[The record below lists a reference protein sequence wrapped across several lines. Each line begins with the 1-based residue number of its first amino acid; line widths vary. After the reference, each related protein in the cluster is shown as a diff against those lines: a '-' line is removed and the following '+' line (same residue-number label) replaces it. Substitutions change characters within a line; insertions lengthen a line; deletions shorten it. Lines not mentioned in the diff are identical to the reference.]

1 MSDQSVIGLE
11 LAQMDIATLA
21 PRIESG
27 EVSPVAV
34 MESQLARIDALNP
47 SLNAYIS
54 LYPDAALAAAKE
66 AEAEIAAGNYRGP
79 LHGIPMAVKD
89 LFQVAGME
97 RTCGS
102 KILSEGIA
110 NSDATS
116 VARLR
121 DAGAIMLGMLNLHEF
136 AFGPTGINP
145 IVGTALNPWNLERV
159 SGGSSS
165 GSGCATAASLAMA
178 TLGSDT
184 GGSIRIPASLCGVV
198 GLKQTYGLASRAGI
212 YPLCESLDHGGPL
225 TRTVRD
231 AALVLAAIA
240 GADPDDPS
248 TAHARVGDYTSL
260 LGKPLNGLRIG
271 VPRDFYFDR
280 LHGEVEAAVQAAL
293 SVLSD
298 LGAEIEEVILPFNRE
313 AIDGWSTMAMAEAHT
328 VHDGHLRDNADDLSP
343 DVNARLRLG
352 EGLSASAFIKSRQA
366 QAKVQSQMA
375 GVLAQTPILAMPT
388 AVIPSVPIDTGT
400 IMVGDRDVVGWKA
413 LGQLTRLACFTGQ
426 PAISIPCGF
435 TEDGLPIGLQLLG
448 PWFEEPLLLQVAD
461 AFEQATEWHKRRPD
475 LPV

>member
-1 MSDQSVIGLE
+1 MSNPD
-11 LAQMDIATLA
+11 LALMDIAALA
-21 PRIESG
+21 PLIAGR
-27 EVSPVAV
+27 EVSPVEV
-34 MESQLARIDALNP
+34 MESQLARIEALNP
-47 SLNAYIS
+47 DLNAYIS

-66 AEAEIAAGNYRGP
+66 AEREIAAGAYRGP

-102 KILSEGIA
+102 KILSEGVA

-145 IVGTALNPWNLERV
+145 NVGTARNPWNPDYV

-165 GSGCATAASLAMA
+165 GSGCATSAALAMA

-184 GGSIRIPASLCGVV
+184 GGSIRIPGAMCGVV

-212 YPLCESLDHGGPL
+212 YTLCESLDHGGPL

-231 AALVLAAIA
+231 AALVLGAIA

-248 TAHARVGDYTSL
+248 TAQARVGDYTAL
-260 LGKPLNGLRIG
+260 LGQPLDGLRIG
-271 VPRDFYFDR
+271 VPREFYFER
-280 LHGEVEAAVQAAL
+280 LHPEIEQAVQAAL
-293 SVLSD
+293 AMLEE
-298 LGAEIEEVILPFNRE
+298 LGAVVEDVSLPFNRD
-313 AIDGWSTMAMAEAHT
+313 AVQGWNAMAMAESLS
-328 VHDGHLRDNADDLSP
+328 VHEGHLRDNADDLSP
-343 DVNARLRLG
+343 DVRERLG
-352 EGLSASAFIKSRQA
+352 LGKDLTAIDYIRSRQT
-366 QAKVQSQMA
+366 QTRVREEMA

-388 AVIPSVPIDTGT
+388 TVIPPVPIETGT
-400 IMVGDRDVVGWKA
+400 IVVGEKEVIGWRV

-426 PAISIPCGF
+426 PAITLPCGF
-435 TEDGLPIGLQLLG
+435 TEDGLPIGLQLMG
-448 PWFEEPLLLQVAD
+448 AWFEEPQLLQVAD
-461 AFEQATEWHKRRPD
+461 AFEQATEWHLRRPP
-475 LPV
+475 LTV

>member
-1 MSDQSVIGLE
+1 MSNPD
-11 LAQMDIATLA
+11 LALMDIAALA
-21 PRIESG
+21 PLIAGR
-27 EVSPVAV
+27 EVSPVEV
-34 MESQLARIDALNP
+34 MESQLARIEALNP
-47 SLNAYIS
+47 DLNAYIS

-66 AEAEIAAGNYRGP
+66 AEREIAAGAYRGP

-102 KILSEGIA
+102 KILSEGVA

-145 IVGTALNPWNLERV
+145 NVGTARNPWNPDYV

-165 GSGCATAASLAMA
+165 GSGCATSAALAMA

-184 GGSIRIPASLCGVV
+184 GGSIRIPGAMCGVV

-212 YPLCESLDHGGPL
+212 YTLCESLDHGGPL

-231 AALVLAAIA
+231 AALVLGAIA

-248 TAHARVGDYTSL
+248 TAQARVGDYTAL
-260 LGKPLNGLRIG
+260 LGQPLDGLRIG
-271 VPRDFYFDR
+271 VPREFYFER
-280 LHGEVEAAVQAAL
+280 LHPEIEQAVQAAL
-293 SVLSD
+293 AMLEE
-298 LGAEIEEVILPFNRE
+298 LGAVVEDVSLPFNRD
-313 AIDGWSTMAMAEAHT
+313 AVQGWNAMAMAESLS
-328 VHDGHLRDNADDLSP
+328 VHEGHLRDNADDLSP
-343 DVNARLRLG
+343 DVRERLG
-352 EGLSASAFIKSRQA
+352 LGKDLTAIDYIRSRQT
-366 QAKVQSQMA
+366 QTRVREEMA

-388 AVIPSVPIDTGT
+388 TVIPPVPIETGT
-400 IMVGDRDVVGWKA
+400 IVVGEKEVIGWRV

-426 PAISIPCGF
+426 PAITLPCGF
-435 TEDGLPIGLQLLG
+435 TEDGLPIGLQLMG
-448 PWFEEPLLLQVAD
+448 AWFEELQLLQVAD
-461 AFEQATEWHKRRPD
+461 AFEQATEWHLRRPP
-475 LPV
+475 LTV

>member
-1 MSDQSVIGLE
+1 MSNPD
-11 LAQMDIATLA
+11 LALMDIAALA
-21 PRIESG
+21 PMIAGR
-27 EVSPVAV
+27 EVSPIEV
-34 MESQLARIDALNP
+34 MQSQLRRIEALNP
-47 SLNAYIS
+47 DLNAYVS
-54 LYPDAALAAAKE
+54 LYPDAAMAAAKE

-102 KILSEGIA
+102 KILSEGVA

-121 DAGAIMLGMLNLHEF
+121 EAGAIMLGMLNLHEF

-145 IVGTALNPWNLERV
+145 IVGTARNPWNRDYI

-165 GSGCATAASLAMA
+165 GSGCATSAALAMA

-184 GGSIRIPASLCGVV
+184 GGSIRIPGAMCGVV

-225 TRTVRD
+225 ARTVRD
-231 AALVLAAIA
+231 AALVLGAIA

-248 TAHARVGDYTSL
+248 TAQARVGDYTAL
-260 LGKPLNGLRIG
+260 LGRPLDGLRIG

-280 LHGEVEAAVQAAL
+280 LHPEIEQAVAAAL
-293 SVLSD
+293 AVLEE
-298 LGAEIEEVILPFNRE
+298 LGAVVEEVILPFNRE
-313 AIDGWSTMAMAEAHT
+313 AVQGWNAMAIAESLS
-328 VHDGHLRDNADDLSP
+328 VHEGHLRDNAEELSP
-343 DVNARLRLG
+343 DVNERLRLG
-352 EGLSASAFIKSRQA
+352 QDLTAIDYIRSRQS
-366 QAKVQSQMA
+366 QTKVRDEMA
-375 GVLAQTPILAMPT
+375 GVLAQTPVLAMPT
-388 AVIPSVPIDTGT
+388 TVIPPVPIETGT
-400 IMVGDRDVVGWKA
+400 TMVGDKEVTGWRV

-426 PAISIPCGF
+426 PAITVPCGF
-435 TEDGLPIGLQLLG
+435 TEDGLPIGLQLMG
-448 PWFEEPLLLQVAD
+448 GWFEEPVLLQVAD
-461 AFEQATEWHKRRPD
+461 AFEQATEWHLRRPPLAVD
-475 LPV
+475 

>member
-1 MSDQSVIGLE
+1 MNNPD
-11 LAQMDIATLA
+11 LALMDIAALA
-21 PRIESG
+21 PMIAGR
-27 EVSPVAV
+27 EVSPIEV
-34 MESQLARIDALNP
+34 MESQLRRIEALNP
-47 SLNAYIS
+47 DLNAYVS
-54 LYPDAALAAAKE
+54 LYPEAAMAAAKA

-102 KILSEGIA
+102 KILFEGVA

-121 DAGAIMLGMLNLHEF
+121 DAGAIMLGLLNLHEF

-145 IVGTALNPWNLERV
+145 IVGTARNPWNRDYV

-165 GSGCATAASLAMA
+165 GSGCATSAALAMA

-184 GGSIRIPASLCGVV
+184 GGSIRIPGAMCGVV

-225 TRTVRD
+225 ARTVRD
-231 AALVLAAIA
+231 AALVLGAIA
-240 GADPDDPS
+240 GADADDPS
-248 TAHARVGDYTSL
+248 TAQARVGDYTAL
-260 LGKPLNGLRIG
+260 LGRPLDGLRIG

-280 LHGEVEAAVQAAL
+280 LHPEIEQAVGAAL
-293 SVLSD
+293 AVLEQ
-298 LGAEIEEVILPFNRE
+298 LGAVVEEVVLPFNRD
-313 AIDGWSTMAMAEAHT
+313 AVRGWNAMAMAESLS
-328 VHDGHLRDNADDLSP
+328 VHEDHLRDHAEELSP
-343 DVNARLRLG
+343 DVNERLRLG
-352 EGLSASAFIKSRQA
+352 KDLTAIDYIRSRQ
-366 QAKVQSQMA
+366 SQTRVREEMA

-388 AVIPSVPIDTGT
+388 TVIPPVPIETGT
-400 IMVGDRDVVGWKA
+400 IMVGGKEVTGWRV

-426 PAISIPCGF
+426 PAISLPCGF
-435 TEDGLPIGLQLLG
+435 TEDGLPIGLQLMG
-448 PWFEEPLLLQVAD
+448 GWFEEPQLLQVAD
-461 AFEQATEWHKRRPD
+461 AFEQATEWHLRRPPLAID
-475 LPV
+475 